1 MGADFK
7 VKVLDEARAAEFK
20 AMFGKDEVCVMSP
33 VPTLMKVGDAEKMA
47 YLLDIEMLSGEQL
60 DTMVAFIARKFNLSQ
75 TFVMQNIAQAGVPV
89 LADMTLV
96 TVLNPMKWFGDD
108 AIDEIDEP
116 FGLFDDIEPDPNE
129 ITDIDEMERQSY
141 IRRNNRG

>member
-7 VKVLDEARAAEFK
+7 VKVMDEERAAEFK

-33 VPTLMKVGDAEKMA
+33 VPTLMKVGDEEKMA
-47 YLLDIEMLSGEQL
+47 YLLDIEQLSGEQM
-60 DTMVAFIARKFNLSQ
+60 DTMVAHIARKFNLSQ
-75 TFVMQNIAQAGVPV
+75 TFVMTNIAQAGVPV

-116 FGLFDDIEPDPNE
+116 FGLFDDI
-129 ITDIDEMERQSY
+129 DENY
-141 IRRNNRG
+141 G